1 MVGEGEG
8 GGNLREGP
16 VATVQAVS
24 AGPAPTLTVSGSS
37 WWPAT
42 PGPRQGWLTRVVS
55 SASKVM
61 RRRRRTLGLGLA
73 LKCGT
78 PEGAGDVRDG
88 KTNNSDLSSLCNSL
102 PPS

>member
-1 MVGEGEG
+1 MMTAQQAAST
-8 GGNLREGP
+8 LA
-16 VATVQAVS
+16 ATSRGLQARLTTTVVTTLS
-24 AGPAPTLTVSGSS
+24 IPA
-37 WWPAT
+37 AT
-42 PGPRQGWLTRVVS
+42 AATESLFPQGWLTGVVS
-55 SASKVM
+55 SVSKVM
-61 RRRRRTLGLGLA
+61 SHRRRTLGLGLA